1 MDYASYSSEQLI
13 QRIEELEILN
23 KQLLDEKEQEDRL
36 DFAWTG
42 NLGHWYWNVK
52 TNSVTF
58 NPLKVITLGYEM
70 NEIPKKVTYQFFQE

>member
-42 NLGHWYWNVK
+42 NL
-52 TNSVTF
+52 
-58 NPLKVITLGYEM
+58 
-70 NEIPKKVTYQFFQE
+70 